1 MNYAYSNQQMRRA
14 DAATIAAGTSSMI
27 LMERAGQ
34 ALARAVSDAMRRK
47 GAAEAGAGGAEPR
60 RPRGRARGI

>member
-14 DAATIAAGTSSMI
+14 AAATIAAGTSSMI

-34 ALARAVSDAMRRK
+34 ALADAVSVAMHYE
-47 GAAEAGAGGAEPR
+47 GTDEVLFVCGG
-60 RPRGRARGI
+60 